1 MNVYPFHDKETISR
15 QTDPDTAS
23 NYSRDGGSSKWKY
36 APAFDK
42 SAENVVRS
50 CSDSDENNSK
60 NSKIDFELCITVIKL
75 FFCLQNELYT
85 ILCIF

>member
-1 MNVYPFHDKETISR
+1 MYPFHDKETISR
-15 QTDPDTAS
+15 QSDPDMAS
-23 NYSRDGGSSKWKY
+23 NNSRDGGSAKWEY

-42 SAENVVRS
+42 SAVVRS

-60 NSKIDFELCITVIKL
+60 NSKIDFELYITVIKL
-75 FFCLQNELYT
+75 FFCLQSELDA